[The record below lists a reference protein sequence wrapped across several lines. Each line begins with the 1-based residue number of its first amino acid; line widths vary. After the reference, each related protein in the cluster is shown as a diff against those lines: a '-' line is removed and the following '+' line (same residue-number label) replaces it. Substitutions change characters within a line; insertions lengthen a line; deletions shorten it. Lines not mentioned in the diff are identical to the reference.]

1 MSKILKAFKSAD
13 GFIVNGVVCGDW
25 SFPGKDEEEADSI
38 AFYLYGSHGL
48 TEEVFVDTEALIQAS
63 FDNNMEVVVKSL
75 HGKDVS
81 ICPLFKKEVI
91 VSDIQK
97 VSFPLGEK
105 GAVNPPVATVEKGSD
120 GLWIG
125 VSGYSNAT
133 DEEGEIILLDW
144 FEDKL
149 SLKVWADI
157 NNDDRTHDI
166 PLSGA
171 LNSERIEDA
180 N

>member
-1 MSKILKAFKSAD
+1 MSEILKAFKNAN
-13 GFIVNGVVCGDW
+13 GFIVNGTVCGDW
-25 SFPGKDEEEADSI
+25 SFPGKDEEGADSI
-38 AFYLYGSHGL
+38 AFYLYGGHGL

-81 ICPLFKKEVI
+81 ICPLFKKEAALTGV
-91 VSDIQK
+91 QK
-97 VSFPLGEK
+97 VSFPLGGEGDDNSPVATIEK
-105 GAVNPPVATVEKGSD
+105 GAD
-120 GLWIG
+120 GLWVS

-149 SLKVWADI
+149 SLKIWADI
-157 NNDDRTHDI
+157 NNDDRTHNI
-166 PLSGA
+166 SLSGA
-171 LNSERIEDA
+171 LNSERVENVD
-180 N
+180 